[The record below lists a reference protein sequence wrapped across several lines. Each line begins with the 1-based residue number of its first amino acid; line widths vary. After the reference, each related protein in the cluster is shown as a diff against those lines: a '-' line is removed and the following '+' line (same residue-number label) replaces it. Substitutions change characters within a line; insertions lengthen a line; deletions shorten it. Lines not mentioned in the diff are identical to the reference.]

1 MIELN
6 VVLKFDFL
14 LNRLV
19 KFKQIRITNGHDPI
33 IEALIRSAK
42 FSIRKDRWKDNI
54 GRERVIIRS

>member
-14 LNRLV
+14 LNRFV
-19 KFKQIRITNGHDPI
+19 KFKRIRITNGHDPI

-42 FSIRKDRWKDNI
+42 FSICKDR
-54 GRERVIIRS
+54 